1 MSQGI
6 PSVGIGNRFY
16 GCRSPANP
24 EMTSCIGDS
33 ERSMCCHGNG
43 HTLPESIWFTSHHY
57 LRIVTSV
64 SGEKKKKRRTL
75 PDPSFSLSLLHFGSV
90 VPFHQNKPL
99 PLGTALAWCGLSG
112 PEPRLY
118 HNTILLG
125 LVSII
130 PGKDENHKLKAS
142 LGNLAR
148 LRFKKNKRKRVG
160 DIAQWQRACLS

>member
-1 MSQGI
+1 MAMAIHSQ
-6 PSVGIGNRFY
+6 
-16 GCRSPANP
+16 SPF
-24 EMTSCIGDS
+24 GL
-33 ERSMCCHGNG
+33 
-43 HTLPESIWFTSHHY
+43 LPTITCEL
-57 LRIVTSV
+57 LRQSL
-64 SGEKKKKRRTL
+64 GKKKKKRRTL

>member
-1 MSQGI
+1 MAMAIHSQ
-6 PSVGIGNRFY
+6 
-16 GCRSPANP
+16 SPF
-24 EMTSCIGDS
+24 GL
-33 ERSMCCHGNG
+33 
-43 HTLPESIWFTSHHY
+43 LPTITCEL
-57 LRIVTSV
+57 LRQSL
-64 SGEKKKKRRTL
+64 GKKKKRRTL

-90 VPFHQNKPL
+90 IPFHQNKPL